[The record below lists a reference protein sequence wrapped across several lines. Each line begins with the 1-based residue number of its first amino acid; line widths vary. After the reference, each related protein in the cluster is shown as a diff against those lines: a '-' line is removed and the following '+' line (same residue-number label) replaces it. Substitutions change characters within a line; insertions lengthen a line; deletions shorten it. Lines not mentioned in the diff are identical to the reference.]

1 MMMIIFQKSRVDKF
15 SSLDGCLLLSRFL
28 LLHFGRRNP
37 PPAAAAVE
45 RFLWI
50 IGTDLD
56 DPLVPMMVIGSEYH
70 PPCFSY
76 LSKENKIDREPPV
89 ANDAT
94 NAESK
99 MATRLKMPS
108 DPC

>member
-1 MMMIIFQKSRVDKF
+1 
-15 SSLDGCLLLSRFL
+15 
-28 LLHFGRRNP
+28 
-37 PPAAAAVE
+37 
-45 RFLWI
+45 
-50 IGTDLD
+50 
-56 DPLVPMMVIGSEYH
+56 MMVIGSEYH